1 VTRAAVI
8 VAVVVAACARP
19 APRVPAPAEDVRR
32 EIDQAETAERARRH
46 DEARTHYQRAVAN
59 AKDPAS
65 IAFARREYGETLMS
79 WGEYPE
85 AIAQLE
91 GVIAVAPNH
100 VASWND
106 LGLLHHNQ
114 GNDTRAIEALERA
127 RDLAP
132 RDWRP
137 RRNLAVLRWKR
148 GDRAG
153 ALAEYSAM
161 LELDL
166 PDRLRDKVTWAITE
180 LRKPAGASSPGP
192 RPE

>member
-1 VTRAAVI
+1 MLLLI
-8 VAVVVAACARP
+8 ACARP
-19 APRVPAPAEDVRR
+19 APRAPAPIVQR
-32 EIDQAETAERARRH
+32 EIEQAETAERARRH
-46 DEARTHYQRAVAN
+46 DEARIHYQRAVAS
-59 AKDPAS
+59 ATDPAS

-85 AIAQLE
+85 AIKQLE
-91 GVIAVAPNH
+91 GVIAVDPAH

-114 GNDTRAIEALERA
+114 GNDVRAIEALERA
-127 RDLAP
+127 RTLAP
-132 RDWRP
+132 NDWRP

-153 ALAEYSAM
+153 ALREYRAM

-166 PDRLRDKVTWAITE
+166 PDRLRAKVTWAIDELGKPQPTE
-180 LRKPAGASSPGP
+180 
-192 RPE
+192 

>member
-1 VTRAAVI
+1 MTRLAAT
-8 VAVVVAACARP
+8 VVLLVACARP
-19 APRVPAPAEDVRR
+19 APRGPAPIVIR
-32 EIDQAETAERARRH
+32 EIEQAETAERARRH
-46 DEARTHYQRAVAN
+46 DEARRHYQQAVAS
-59 AKDPAS
+59 ATDPTS

-79 WGEYPE
+79 WGEFPE

-91 GVIAVAPNH
+91 GVIAVDPGH

-114 GNDTRAIEALERA
+114 GNETRALHALERA
-127 RDLAP
+127 KTLAP

-153 ALAEYSAM
+153 ALAEYRAM
-161 LELDL
+161 LELEL
-166 PDRLRDKVTWAITE
+166 PDRLQAKVQWAIDE
-180 LRKPAGASSPGP
+180 LRKPPGSPQASPP
-192 RPE
+192 VE

>member
-1 VTRAAVI
+1 MLALLF
-8 VAVVVAACARP
+8 ACARP
-19 APRVPAPAEDVRR
+19 APRAPTPIVQR
-32 EIDQAETAERARRH
+32 EIEQAETAERARRH
-46 DEARTHYQRAVAN
+46 DEARLHYQRAVAS

-79 WGEYPE
+79 WGEFPE

-91 GVIAVAPNH
+91 GVIAVDPGH

-114 GNDTRAIEALERA
+114 GNDTRALEALERA
-127 RDLAP
+127 KTLAP
-132 RDWRP
+132 RDFRP

-153 ALAEYSAM
+153 ALAEYQAM
-161 LELDL
+161 LELEL
-166 PDRLRDKVTWAITE
+166 PDRLEAKVKWALEE
-180 LRKPAGASSPGP
+180 LGKPLGSALTSPP
-192 RPE
+192 AE

>member
-1 VTRAAVI
+1 MTRAAVI
-8 VAVVVAACARP
+8 LAVMVAACARP
-19 APRVPAPAEDVRR
+19 TPRGPAAEVRS

-46 DEARTHYQRAVAN
+46 DEARAHYQRAIAN
-59 AKDPAS
+59 ARDPES

-79 WGEYPE
+79 WGEFPE

-91 GVIAVAPNH
+91 GVVAVDPDH

-114 GNDTRAIEALERA
+114 GNDTRAIQALERA
-127 RDLAP
+127 RELAP

-153 ALAEYSAM
+153 ALAEYTAM

-166 PDRLRDKVTWAITE
+166 PDRLRDKVTWAISE
-180 LRKPAGASSPGP
+180 LGKPARTSPGP

>member
-1 VTRAAVI
+1 MTRAAVLALL
-8 VAVVVAACARP
+8 VACARP
-19 APRVPAPAEDVRR
+19 APRAPAPIVQR
-32 EIDQAETAERARRH
+32 EIQQAETAERARRH
-46 DEARTHYQRAVAN
+46 DEARLHYQRAVAS

-65 IAFARREYGETLMS
+65 IAFARREYAETLMS
-79 WGEYPE
+79 WGEFPE

-91 GVIAVAPNH
+91 GVIAVDPDH

-114 GNDTRAIEALERA
+114 GNDTRALEALERA
-127 RDLAP
+127 RTLAP

-153 ALAEYSAM
+153 ALAEYQAM
-161 LELDL
+161 LELEL
-166 PDRLRDKVTWAITE
+166 PDRLEAKVKWAIDE
-180 LRKPAGASSPGP
+180 LRKPPGSPETSP
-192 RPE
+192 PAE

>member
-1 VTRAAVI
+1 VTRVGLI
-8 VAVVVAACARP
+8 LVVVAACARP
-19 APRVPAPAEDVRR
+19 APRGPTTVVQD
-32 EIDQAETAERARRH
+32 EIDRAEIAERARRH
-46 DEARTHYQRAVAN
+46 EEARTHYQRAIAS
-59 AKDPAS
+59 AHDPAS
-65 IAFARREYGETLMS
+65 IAFARREYAETLMS
-79 WGEYPE
+79 WGEVPE

-91 GVIAVAPNH
+91 GVIAVDPDH

-106 LGLLHHNQ
+106 LGLLHHHQ
-114 GNDTRAIEALERA
+114 GNDRRAIAALERA

-153 ALAEYSAM
+153 ALAEYTAM

-180 LRKPAGASSPGP
+180 LRKPASASPGP

>member
-1 VTRAAVI
+1 MTRAILALLLI
-8 VAVVVAACARP
+8 ACARP
-19 APRVPAPAEDVRR
+19 APRAPAPIVQR
-32 EIDQAETAERARRH
+32 EIELAETAERARRH
-46 DEARTHYQRAVAN
+46 DEARAHYQRAVAR
-59 AKDPAS
+59 ATDPAS

-91 GVIAVAPNH
+91 GVIAVDPAH

-114 GNDTRAIEALERA
+114 GNDRRAIEALERA
-127 RDLAP
+127 KTLAP

-137 RRNLAVLRWKR
+137 RRNLAVLRWSR

-153 ALAEYSAM
+153 ALREYREM
-161 LELDL
+161 LEQEL
-166 PDRLRDKVTWAITE
+166 PDRLRAKVKWAIEE
-180 LRKPAGASSPGP
+180 LGKPPGSPP
-192 RPE
+192 TTPPAE

>member
-1 VTRAAVI
+1 MTRAAILMLLV
-8 VAVVVAACARP
+8 ACARP
-19 APRVPAPAEDVRR
+19 APRRPAPIVEAEI
-32 EIDQAETAERARRH
+32 EQAETAERARRH
-46 DEARTHYQRAVAN
+46 DEARVHYQRAVAS
-59 AKDPAS
+59 ATDPTS

-79 WGEYPE
+79 WGEFPE

-91 GVIAVAPNH
+91 GVIAVDPTH

-114 GNDTRAIEALERA
+114 GNDKRALQALERA
-127 RDLAP
+127 KSLAP

-153 ALAEYSAM
+153 ALAEYQAM

-166 PDRLRDKVTWAITE
+166 PEPLRPKVQWAIDE
-180 LRKPAGASSPGP
+180 LRKPPGSPPPASPA
-192 RPE
+192 E

>member
-1 VTRAAVI
+1 VTQATWI
-8 VAVVVAACARP
+8 LVVVAACARP
-19 APRVPAPAEDVRR
+19 APRGPTAAVQT
-32 EIDQAETAERARRH
+32 EIERAETAERARRH
-46 DEARTHYQRAVAN
+46 DEARGHYQRAIAN
-59 AKDPAS
+59 AHAPVS
-65 IAFARREYGETLMS
+65 IAFSRREYGETLMS
-79 WGEYPE
+79 WGELPE

-91 GVIAVAPNH
+91 GVIAVEPTH

-106 LGLLHHNQ
+106 LGLLYHHQ
-114 GNDTRAIEALERA
+114 GNDTRAIAALERA
-127 RDLAP
+127 RELAP

-153 ALAEYSAM
+153 ALAEYTAM

-166 PDRLRDKVTWAITE
+166 PERLRDKVTWAIDE
-180 LRKPAGASSPGP
+180 LGKPASGSPGP

>member
-1 VTRAAVI
+1 MTRAVLAALLI
-8 VAVVVAACARP
+8 AACGRP
-19 APRVPAPAEDVRR
+19 APRVPAPIVQR
-32 EIDQAETAERARRH
+32 EIEQAETAERARRH
-46 DEARTHYQRAVAN
+46 DEARVHYQRAVAS
-59 AKDPAS
+59 AKDPTS

-91 GVIAVAPNH
+91 GVIAVDPAH

-114 GNDTRAIEALERA
+114 GNDTRALEALDRA
-127 RDLAP
+127 KALAP

-153 ALAEYSAM
+153 ALAEYRAM

-166 PDRLRDKVTWAITE
+166 PDRLRPKVVWAIAE
-180 LRKPAGASSPGP
+180 LTRPPPPAGSPP
-192 RPE
+192 VAPPAE